1 MIRLKIFLLRN
12 ILKNKKQR
20 SNSHTHMFLFA
31 PITYKSIKSY
41 SGHTATKEDK
51 TASYSGHTATYSG
64 HTAINAILNNFVYTW
79 THYNRIKKIKEK
91 ASNSIKQRRNITQRR
106 KLSLETCHKIYTKQI
121 FKQKPRLNIKKQN
134 KKKMKQENQFFW
146 RLFCIAWKKTLK
158 KQARVCRLS
167 APYLR

>member
-79 THYNRIKKIKEK
+79 THYNRIKKSKK
-91 ASNSIKQRRNITQRR
+91 KHQTQSSNVETSRNVEN
-106 KLSLETCHKIYTKQI
+106 SLCHKIYTKQI